1 MTMSSSL
8 NAGVAG
14 LNANANRLSTISDN
28 IANASTYGYKRVT
41 TDFYSVVTQGDL
53 GTSYSAGGVR
63 SITHRLIDEHG
74 PLLVTANSTD
84 LAMEGRG
91 FMPVTTINAVHQ
103 GDSTPPI
110 SLATTGSFKPD
121 ADGILR
127 TPSGQVLMGW
137 PANADGTM
145 GTFSRNTM
153 TGLSPVRVD
162 ANLLE
167 ANPTTAMSL
176 SANLPSTATQAGASG
191 QTYTMSVPY
200 YGNLGGQETLDY
212 VFTPSVAATGA
223 AATNTWTMSISDS
236 ASGGAV
242 IGSYTV
248 TFDGTQGSGGTLAS
262 VTAANNSPSYD
273 SATGLVSL
281 TTGGGPMGL
290 NIGIIGEKGGMSQ
303 LDSNYA
309 PIGKA
314 INGSPVSRLIGIDV
328 DASGYLH
335 ANYGQGFSKVV
346 YQIPV
351 VDVANPNGLASRSDQ
366 TYEVTAESGGFYLW
380 DAGDGPVGQVLG
392 NSMEQSTTDVTS
404 ELTSLIS
411 TQRAYSSNVKVIQT
425 VGLSLATPTRLPVAT
440 SDVTVSMLD
449 WIDFRVRRADMALLL
464 VKTDDIL
471 CSFCFQPSLCERRFA
486 PPGWMA

>member
-1 MTMSSSL
+1 MTISSSL

-14 LNANANRLSTISDN
+14 LNVNANRLSTISDN

-41 TDFYSVVTQGDL
+41 SDFYSVVVHGDL
-53 GTSYSAGGVR
+53 SSSYSAGGVR
-63 SITHRLIDEHG
+63 STTHRLIDEHG
-74 PLLVTANSTD
+74 PLLATSNATD
-84 LAMEGRG
+84 LAMDGRG
-91 FMPVTTINAVHQ
+91 FMPVTTIDAVHR
-103 GDSTPPI
+103 GDTSPPV
-110 SLATTGSFKPD
+110 SLATTGSFAPD

-127 TPSGQVLMGW
+127 TTSGQVLMGW

-145 GTFSRNTM
+145 GTFPRNTM
-153 TGLSPVRVD
+153 NALTPVQID
-162 ANLLE
+162 PNLLE

-176 SANLPSTATQAGASG
+176 SANLPATATQAGASG
-191 QTYTMSVPY
+191 QTYSMSVPY

-248 TFDGTQGSGGTLAS
+248 TFDGTQGSGGTIAS
-262 VTAANNSPSYD
+262 VTALNSSPAYNST
-273 SATGLVSL
+273 TGLIAL
-281 TTGGGPMGL
+281 TTGGGAMDL
-290 NIGIIGEKGGMSQ
+290 NIGVVGEKGGMSQ
-303 LDSNYA
+303 LVSNFS

-314 INGSPVSRLIGIDV
+314 TNGNPVSRLIGVEV
-328 DASGYLH
+328 DDSGFLH

-351 VDVANPNGLASRSDQ
+351 VDVANPNGLATLSDQ
-366 TYEVTAESGGFYLW
+366 TYNVTADSGAFYLW
-380 DAGDGPVGQVLG
+380 DAGDGPTGNVVGH
-392 NSMEQSTTDVTS
+392 SMEQSTTDVTS

-425 VGLSLATPTRLPVAT
+425 V
-440 SDVTVSMLD
+440 DEMLQETANLK
-449 WIDFRVRRADMALLL
+449 R
-464 VKTDDIL
+464 
-471 CSFCFQPSLCERRFA
+471 
-486 PPGWMA
+486 